1 MPRATRWLPRASVAG
16 EGNTGKKRKKV
27 VQEVV
32 EKEGGALEAHSGI
45 KGERVEVAPTQ
56 QDGVATVEVVVEKEG
71 NAPVA
76 PALVAAVL
84 TQEMELVAGAATK
97 VAEVETDIDQVL
109 RELEEIPVLMV
120 RNTEEEWNK
129 DMFMLAGLTQLEREA
144 VLGHCTAD
152 IEALLEMEQLQQ
164 R

>member
-1 MPRATRWLPRASVAG
+1 
-16 EGNTGKKRKKV
+16 
-27 VQEVV
+27 
-32 EKEGGALEAHSGI
+32 
-45 KGERVEVAPTQ
+45 
-56 QDGVATVEVVVEKEG
+56 VATVEVVVEKEG
-71 NAPVA
+71 NAPEAHSQIKEEMMVEVAVA